1 MTRMGFVSFPRS
13 IIMNRCGAEAKV
25 FLTRQAGLALHYHI
39 DSSTVL
45 SRVRLIRS
53 RSGVIVLRKNHK
65 TC

>member
-1 MTRMGFVSFPRS
+1 VTKMPFYLVLAS
-13 IIMNRCGAEAKV
+13 IIVNRCEAVAKV
-25 FLTRQAGLALHYHI
+25 FLTRQAGLALHYHL

-45 SRVRLIRS
+45 SQFKMIRS